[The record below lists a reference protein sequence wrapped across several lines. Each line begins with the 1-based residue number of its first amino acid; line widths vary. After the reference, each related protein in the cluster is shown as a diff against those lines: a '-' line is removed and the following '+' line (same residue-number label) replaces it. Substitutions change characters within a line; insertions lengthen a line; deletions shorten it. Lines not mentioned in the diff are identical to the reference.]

1 MLSAKYRLDSWCIVG
16 FCPMSAVG
24 PVNDSG
30 TQGVPNDACDELL
43 RGHRSGTCA
52 HAVHAYRN
60 IHSLFRWSSILS
72 DPVCGGSMAT

>member
-1 MLSAKYRLDSWCIVG
+1 
-16 FCPMSAVG
+16 MSAVG

-30 TQGVPNDACDELL
+30 TQGVPHANLAGALPNDACDELL